1 MTHSAKKATITDVA
15 RLASVSIS
23 TVSRILN
30 HQHTGD
36 PEVRDRVN
44 EAVQQLNYRP
54 SSAARSLA
62 GGSTLKTMNF
72 VMQSLLPLETYF
84 GDMLRGA
91 EERAHEL
98 GANLYFSTAHNHL
111 GILAKPGAKLK
122 GFTGEAI
129 QGLIFAGEMDQGFYH
144 EIKRTGISVVHLNA
158 YPRGETVNCVMC
170 DNFAASYRVVR
181 WLAGLGHR
189 RIACINC
196 GPPPVFVPSIE
207 ERVMGYRQAL
217 LDEGIDL
224 HPEWMFRAG
233 EYSIEEGY
241 AVTERLLQVS
251 PRPTAIFGT
260 IDEVAVGAIRC
271 AKAHGLRV
279 PQDLSVVGVNDLEMA
294 RLCEPPL
301 TTVRIFRQEIGRVG
315 VQRLREVLRNPEER
329 PRRIDVLCEFVL
341 RESCAAPP

>member
-1 MTHSAKKATITDVA
+1 MAESTRKATITDVA

-36 PEVRDRVN
+36 PEVRERVGV
-44 EAVQQLNYRP
+44 AVQQLGYRP

-72 VMQSLLPLETYF
+72 VMQTLLPLQTYY

-111 GILAKPGAKLK
+111 GVLAKKGAKLK

-129 QGLIFAGEMDQGFYH
+129 QGLIFAGEMEEGFSA
-144 EIKRTGISVVHLNA
+144 EVRRAGIPVVHLNA
-158 YPRGETVNCVMC
+158 YPRDEVVNCVMC
-170 DNFAASYRVVR
+170 DNFTASYRVVR
-181 WLAGLGHR
+181 WLAGMGHR
-189 RIACINC
+189 RIACISC
-196 GPPPVFVPSIE
+196 GGTSIFVPSIE
-207 ERVMGYRQAL
+207 ERIMGYRQAL
-217 LDEGIDL
+217 IDEGLDL
-224 HPEWMFRAG
+224 HPEWMIRAD
-233 EYSIEEGY
+233 EYSIEGGY
-241 AVTERLLQVS
+241 AVAERLLQVS

-279 PQDLSVVGVNDLEMA
+279 PQDLSVVGVNDLQMA

-301 TTVRIFRQEIGRVG
+301 TTVRIFRPEIGRVG

-341 RESCAAPP
+341 RDSCAAPP

>member
-1 MTHSAKKATITDVA
+1 MAKNARRATITDVA
-15 RLASVSIS
+15 RMAKVSIS

-30 HQHTGD
+30 HQHTGS

-44 EAVQQLNYRP
+44 EVVQQLGYRP

-72 VMQSLLPLETYF
+72 VMQSLLPLQTYF

-91 EERAHEL
+91 EEYAHEL

-111 GILAKPGAKLK
+111 GVLAKPGAKLK
-122 GFTGEAI
+122 GFIGEAI
-129 QGLIFAGEMDQGFYH
+129 QGLIFAGEMDEGFYA
-144 EIKRTGISVVHLNA
+144 EVKRAGIPVVHLNA
-158 YPRGETVNCVMC
+158 YPRGEVVNCVMC
-170 DNFAASYRVVR
+170 DNFTASYRAVR

-189 RIACINC
+189 RIACISC
-196 GPPPVFVPSIE
+196 GCTPVFVPSVE

-224 HPEWMFRAG
+224 NPEWMTRADQ
-233 EYSIEEGY
+233 YLIEDGY
-241 AVTERLLQVS
+241 TATERLLQVS

-271 AKAHGLRV
+271 AKARGLRV

-315 VQRLREVLRNPEER
+315 VRRLREILRHPDER

-341 RESCAAPP
+341 RDSCGPPP